1 MPQPIPYS
9 DDVEKPLEDESQIA
23 SDLVKALL
31 SISHKTYADSHH
43 GLRSVH
49 AKSHALL
56 IGDLTVVPNLPSD
69 LAQGLF
75 AKGGSYLVVMRFS
88 TTPGDILP
96 DSVST
101 PRGLAVKILGVEGD
115 RLPGSE
121 NDITQD
127 IVMVNGPAFQTSN
140 AKAFLGNLKL
150 LAATTDKGEG
160 LKVAASAVLQGTEKV
175 VEALGGKSG
184 ALRGLGGEPPNH
196 PLGETYYTAVPLRF
210 GDYMAKLSLVPVADE
225 LTELKGHRI
234 AMKSK
239 TAIREAMID
248 HFSIFGGEWELRVQL
263 CTDLDTM
270 PIEDAATVWPEN
282 QSPYLAVARLKVDP
296 QIAWSDERS
305 AAIDDGMSF
314 SPWHGLAA
322 HRPLGSIMRLRKS
335 AYEASAGFRA
345 QHSGRTITEPRS
357 VEGLFTETP
366 VDAAVIDEKAE
377 VFYP

>member
-1 MPQPIPYS
+1 MSQPIPYS
-9 DDVEKPLEDESQIA
+9 DDIEKPLEDESQIA

-31 SISHKTYADSHH
+31 GITRKTYADSHH

-56 IGDLTVVPNLPSD
+56 TGDLRIEAGLPPE

-75 AKGGSYLVVMRFS
+75 ASAGHYPVVMRFS

-101 PRGLAVKILGVEGD
+101 PRGLAVKIIGVTGE
-115 RLPGSE
+115 RLQGSE
-121 NDITQD
+121 NDVTQD
-127 IVMVNGPAFQTSN
+127 FVMVNGPAFQTSN

-160 LKVAASAVLQGTEKV
+160 LKIAASAVLQGTEKV

-184 ALRGLGGEPPNH
+184 ALRGLGGEPPTH
-196 PLGETYYTAVPLRF
+196 PLGETYYTAVPLRY
-210 GDYMAKLSLVPVADE
+210 GDYMAKLSLVPVSMD

-239 TAIREAMID
+239 TAIREAMVD
-248 HFSIFGGEWELRVQL
+248 HFSIYGGEWELRAQL
-263 CTDLDTM
+263 CTGIDTM
-270 PIEDAATVWPEN
+270 PIEDAATVWPED
-282 QSPYLAVARLKVDP
+282 QTPYVTVARLTVEP
-296 QIAWSDERS
+296 QTAWSEERS
-305 AAIDDGMSF
+305 AAVDDGMSF

-345 QHSGRTITEPRS
+345 QHSGKAIVEPRTI
-357 VEGLFTETP
+357 EGLFADEAFEP
-366 VDAAVIDEKAE
+366 IIEDEKAE

>member
-1 MPQPIPYS
+1 MLQPIPYS
-9 DDVEKPLEDESQIA
+9 DDVEKPLEGESQIA
-23 SDLVKALL
+23 DDLVKALL
-31 SISHKTYADSHH
+31 SISRKTYADSHH

-56 IGDLTVVPNLPSD
+56 TGELTIMPGLPPE

-75 AKGGSYLVVMRFS
+75 TNAGRYPVVMRFS

-101 PRGLAVKILGVEGD
+101 PRGLAIKIIGVSGE

-121 NDITQD
+121 NDVTQD
-127 IVMVNGPAFQTSN
+127 VVMVNGPAFQTSN

-150 LAATTDKGEG
+150 LAATTDKAEV

-196 PLGETYYTAVPLRF
+196 PLGETYYTAVPLRY
-210 GDYMAKLSLVPVADE
+210 GDFMAKMSLVPVSED

-239 TAIREAMID
+239 TAIREAMVD
-248 HFSIFGGEWELRVQL
+248 HFSIYGGEWELRIQL
-263 CTDLDTM
+263 CTDLETM
-270 PIEDAATVWPEN
+270 PIEDAAKIWPEDET
-282 QSPYLAVARLKVDP
+282 PYVTVARLTVEP
-296 QIAWSDERS
+296 QTAWSQERS

-322 HRPLGSIMRLRKS
+322 HRPLGSIMRLRKT

-345 QHSGRTITEPRS
+345 KRSGRAIVEPRTM
-357 VEGLFTETP
+357 EGLFGEETLAP
-366 VDAAVIDEKAE
+366 EDDKAE